1 MYKAIML
8 LGALFSAISF
18 AGSVPATHHGV
29 IYEGRVVKQYQ
40 QGHVSIN
47 WPGSNFKTKLN
58 GNSLHVTMIGL
69 GNQFDVMID
78 GVLHKKIVT
87 DYSGQPQKFE
97 LFKALEPKIVEIE
110 VVKRSEDTSNFSEIL
125 SFDVEGS
132 LEGIWQQQ
140 KHILF
145 IGDSISAGFGS
156 ESNKRECT
164 WQEVQQTS
172 NARLAFPYISS
183 QMLESTLTQ
192 VSMSGL
198 GLVRNWSGNQ
208 PHHTITHY
216 LDKAG
221 ALFED
226 NREFEDR
233 FPNLIVIEVG
243 TNDFSTD
250 PQVHEPWQNIQEVK
264 QAWIKRMVEFV
275 GMIRARYPKQP
286 IVFMPRPAYP
296 YDFIIPATDE
306 AISKLK
312 VKGESDLYSHT
323 FYSALS
329 GCVWHPTEQEQKEIA
344 EQLVNFIN
352 SNKIM

>member
-1 MYKAIML
+1 MYKAIIL
-8 LGALFSAISF
+8 LSVLFSTPLF
-18 AGSVPATHHGV
+18 AESLRATHHSV
-29 IYEGRVVKQYQ
+29 VYEGRVVKQYD

-47 WPGSNFKTKLN
+47 WPGSNFKTKLT
-58 GNSLHVTMIGL
+58 GQSLHVTMVGL
-69 GNQFDVMID
+69 GNQFDVLVN
-78 GVLHKKIVT
+78 GQPHKKIVT

-97 LFKALEPKIVEIE
+97 LYRSDTPKTVEIE
-110 VVKRSEDTSNFSEIL
+110 VVKRSEDTNNFSEIIG
-125 SFDVEGS
+125 FDVEGN

-172 NARLAFPYISS
+172 NARLAFPYVSS
-183 QMLESTLTQ
+183 QMLNATLTQ

-198 GLVRNWSGNQ
+198 GLIRNWSGNQ
-208 PHHTITHY
+208 AHHTITHY

-226 NREFEDR
+226 SREFEDR

-250 PQVHEPWQNIQEVK
+250 PQPHEPWQTIEEVK

-275 GMIRARYPKQP
+275 TTIRGRYPKQP

-296 YDFIIPATDE
+296 YNFIIPATEE
-306 AISKLK
+306 AISLLK
-312 VKGESDLYSHT
+312 AQGQSDLYSHT
-323 FYSALS
+323 FYSQLS
-329 GCVWHPTEQEQKEIA
+329 GCVWHPTEQEHKAIA
-344 EQLVNFIN
+344 QQLVDFIN
-352 SNKIM
+352 TNKVL